1 MITKSF
7 KYKETILNIKSDVD
21 VGDELIRE
29 VLFQRK
35 QLEHYIQKNPYFY
48 SSYEPIEV
56 DKNAPEI
63 VKKMAKAGMLCGV
76 GPMAAVAG
84 AISEFC
90 VRRGI
95 ELGSKKILV
104 ENGGDI
110 CCYAPEDNGEYN
122 DNDDNTDNEFII
134 KIFSG
139 NSKISNKI
147 GFRVKPAGILGIC
160 TSSASVGHS
169 ISFGESDA
177 VTVFAKNTF
186 VADAAATAI
195 GNEVKGEIA
204 ESVEK
209 GIEFAKKLPVD
220 GVMIIRGDYIGTY
233 GELPEIV
240 EID

>member
-7 KYKETILNIKSDVD
+7 KYKETILNIKVDVD

-29 VLFQRK
+29 VLFRRK

-48 SSYEPIEV
+48 SSYEPVEV

-63 VKKMAKAGMLCGV
+63 VKKMAEAGMLCSV

-84 AISEFC
+84 AISELC

-110 CCYAPEDNGEYN
+110 CCYISEN
-122 DNDDNTDNEFII
+122 NDDADNEFII

-147 GFRVKPAGILGIC
+147 GFQVKPRGILGIC

-186 VADAAATAI
+186 VADAAATSI